1 MGKTWKRPN
10 LITETNLFCAGCG
23 HGEAA
28 KLILEA
34 LQEMGLDRK
43 AIGAAAVGCG
53 CMIKS
58 TMAHDWI
65 QAQHGRACAVAAGIK
80 RTRPDAFVYT
90 YQGDGDAGAIG
101 IAETIYSAKRNE
113 KFTTIFINNGVFGMT
128 SGQTAPTSIE
138 GQVTTT
144 AVNGVSYDVF
154 GEPLHLAEL
163 IATFNVG
170 YVARGSIANYKE
182 VQKTKQYIRKAVEC
196 QVNGGGYSFVEIMSP
211 CPTNWK
217 MAPVDAMGHLEK
229 VIPEYFTLG
238 EKKAGEKQ

>member
-1 MGKTWKRPN
+1 MGKTLKRPN
-10 LITETNLFCAGCG
+10 LITDQNYFCAGCG
-23 HGEAA
+23 HGEVA
-28 KLILEA
+28 KLILEV

-43 AIGAAAVGCG
+43 TIGSAAVGCG

-80 RTRPDAFVYT
+80 RTRPHAFVYS

-128 SGQTAPTSIE
+128 NGQTAPTSIE
-138 GQVTTT
+138 GQITTT
-144 AVNGVSYDVF
+144 AVDGVDYNVF

-163 IATFNVG
+163 IATFPIG
-170 YVARGSIANYKE
+170 YVARGSIANFKE
-182 VQKTKQYIRKAVEC
+182 VQKTKQYIRNAVEC
-196 QVNGGGYSFVEIMSP
+196 QMNGEGYSFVEIMSP

-217 MAPVDAMGHLEK
+217 MAPVAAMDRLEK
-229 VIPEYFTLG
+229 VMPDYFTLG
-238 EKKAGEKQ
+238 ELKGR